1 MPADSR
7 SSAGREGTLPAGEPG
22 YPGHITVR
30 QKALN
35 TVARAVSAESLGVD
49 PGQVTVTLRDD
60 QGLLGLEVAT
70 PISMPDL
77 DTIGPGY
84 TGSTLL
90 ERLADAQ
97 IDIRT
102 ATTRITGNQVGRVDI
117 RVRGAHIA
125 EERRVPR

>member
-1 MPADSR
+1 MPADSH
-7 SSAGREGTLPAGEPG
+7 SSTGREGTLPADGPG

-84 TGSTLL
+84 AGTTLL
-90 ERLADAQ
+90 QRLADAQ
-97 IDIRT
+97 VDIRT

-117 RVRGAHIA
+117 RVRGAHVT